1 MRAWT
6 FCASSHCRGLLFRR
20 VFHAVGRH
28 CRGSPDDATAPVSL
42 AAAQRGTRPR
52 ASSKTSRIPPA
63 TEGRCST
70 NKVLS
75 LPVMCAT
82 DVAGYSAAPEAEAL
96 GEAQWRCAQFCATHF
111 LCCAPA
117 TFCSR
122 RTLAATPRHYRPVDE
137 LTVRLRGLEAR
148 AHAVPSKHL
157 CIGHV
162 TRPVPAAFADRNF
175 TRRQKVRNILQ
186 FKICCKRLEA
196 GRQVAAPSRRCHCVC
211 HDSRPHIV
219 MMSVLLERVEVL
231 LLPFLAVSGLR
242 TSPAPT
248 VRLTPHG
255 GSRSVASM
263 WWRSAITSALAS

>member
-6 FCASSHCRGLLFRR
+6 FCASSHCRGLLFQR

-75 LPVMCAT
+75 LPVMRAT
-82 DVAGYSAAPEAEAL
+82 DVAGYSAVPEAEAL

-162 TRPVPAAFADRNF
+162 TATSPGNKRFATFCNLKYVASVW
-175 TRRQKVRNILQ
+175 RQGAR
-186 FKICCKRLEA
+186 
-196 GRQVAAPSRRCHCVC
+196 SRR
-211 HDSRPHIV
+211 RPGGV
-219 MMSVLLERVEVL
+219 T
-231 LLPFLAVSGLR
+231 ACA
-242 TSPAPT
+242 TT
-248 VRLTPHG
+248 HG
-255 GSRSVASM
+255 HKS
-263 WWRSAITSALAS
+263 